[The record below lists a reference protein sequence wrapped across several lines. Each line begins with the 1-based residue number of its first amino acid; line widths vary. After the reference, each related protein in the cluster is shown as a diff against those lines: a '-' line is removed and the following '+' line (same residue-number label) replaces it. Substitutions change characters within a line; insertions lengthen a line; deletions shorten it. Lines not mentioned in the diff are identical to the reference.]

1 MYRPCLNDPLVEF
14 AFVSRVSPALPPA
27 AVLRIACQSWSFN
40 TRMHLTGELRFAG
53 GRFEQVVEG
62 RCSVVLPL
70 AARILADP
78 RHTAISITAFRPLA
92 GRRFAH
98 WTLAGFD
105 LDLRPAPALADTAP
119 PRAVSHSLA

>member
-1 MYRPCLNDPLVEF
+1 MHGPGAYESLVEF
-14 AFVSRVSPALPPA
+14 SFVSKPCPELPPA
-27 AVLRIACQSWSFN
+27 VFLRLARQSWSFN
-40 TRMHLTGELRFAG
+40 TRTGLTGEMRFVE

-105 LDLRPAPALADTAP
+105 LDLRPAAPLPDPAP
-119 PRAVSHSLA
+119 PRAVNLV